1 MSRLIFCVPRR
12 KTRHAILRKQNHSQ
26 LPSVNFAS
34 SSLFPIALAAQHICR
49 SNSSNRRIQRTTDP
63 N

>member
-1 MSRLIFCVPRR
+1 VYLEEEFLFFGKKNFQI
-12 KTRHAILRKQNHSQ
+12 I
-26 LPSVNFAS
+26 PSVNFAS

-49 SNSSNRRIQRTTDP
+49 SNSSSRRIHRTTDP